1 MIGSALS
8 IDTGDIT
15 METFVDGVGP
25 DVLLVHGFPHTRL
38 LWSRVADRLAGR
50 RRVIAPDLRG
60 TGGSTRATTGYDADS
75 LSTDLGLLLDRLGST
90 TTDIVAIDAGVPP
103 AFLLALREPGRV
115 RRLVLMESTL
125 GVLPGAED
133 FFRGGAPWWFGFHQV
148 PGLAETVLEGHEGD
162 YLDFFYRTGTFD
174 GSGIDP
180 YVRDAFVGAYA
191 GRESLRCAF
200 EFYRAM
206 PQSGAQL
213 ADAVSGTRLQVPTLA
228 IGSQPV
234 GDALHRQL
242 MPIADDLRGALIPE
256 CGHIIPLDRPDALMR
271 LLDEFLT

>member
-1 MIGSALS
+1 MIESALS
-8 IDTGDIT
+8 VDTGDIT

-38 LWSRVADRLAGR
+38 LWSRVADRLIQR

-60 TGGSTRATTGYDADS
+60 TGGSTRAADGYDADS

-90 TTDIVAIDAGVPP
+90 STDIVAIDAGVPP
-103 AFLLALREPGRV
+103 AFLLALREPDRV

-133 FFRGGAPWWFGFHQV
+133 FFRAGPPWWFGFHQV
-148 PGLAETVLEGHEGD
+148 PGLAEVVLEGHEDD

-174 GSGIDP
+174 GSGIDAE
-180 YVRDAFVGAYA
+180 VRDAFVASYS

-200 EFYRAM
+200 EIYRAM
-206 PQSGAQL
+206 PQTAAQI
-213 ADAVSGTRLQVPTLA
+213 ADAVAGARLRVPTLA
-228 IGSQPV
+228 IGAQPV

-242 MPIADDLRGALIPE
+242 TPIADDLRGALVPKR
-256 CGHIIPLDRPDALMR
+256 GHIIPLDQPDALVT
-271 LLDEFLT
+271 LLDQFLD